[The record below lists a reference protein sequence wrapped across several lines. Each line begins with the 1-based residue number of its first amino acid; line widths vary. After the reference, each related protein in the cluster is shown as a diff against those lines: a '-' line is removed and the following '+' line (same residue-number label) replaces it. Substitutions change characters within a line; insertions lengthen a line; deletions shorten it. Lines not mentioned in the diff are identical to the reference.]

1 MTWRLL
7 FLIGLLLCPSTNLR
21 YGSSNF
27 VVVSVVSAFSYTM
40 VQPHVPNSARIRRRC
55 SFSSSVTLTKV
66 RRWTS
71 NTNAFLSRCPT
82 LLSMGL
88 YDTPLPP
95 RPMPRNET
103 SKQERIDEDD
113 DENGDEDCERSN
125 LQPILFSFNE
135 DGTEVNGALPPLG
148 RSLRYGVECYYEV
161 TDRIVRN
168 LIDKTDCHPTDAAW
182 ALEACKGDVTEAW
195 TCISAARR
203 QLLDTGIG
211 GSSSLSS
218 EVSELMAENEYEI
231 LKEERLENE
240 KQKERQ
246 QKKTDYFSKGT
257 PDAPWLPKQNPKP
270 VDDEPWFTG

>member
-1 MTWRLL
+1 
-7 FLIGLLLCPSTNLR
+7 
-21 YGSSNF
+21 
-27 VVVSVVSAFSYTM
+27 M
-40 VQPHVPNSARIRRRC
+40 VPPRAPNSASIRRRRHGR
-55 SFSSSVTLTKV
+55 SFSSSTSLTKIT
-66 RRWTS
+66 RSIS
-71 NTNAFLSRCPT
+71 NTNDIWSRYPT

-88 YDTPLPP
+88 YDKPLPP

-103 SKQERIDEDD
+103 SKQEGTGEDD
-113 DENGDEDCERSN
+113 DANEEDYERSD

-161 TDRIVRN
+161 TDRIVRI
-168 LIDKTDCHPTDAAW
+168 LIEKTDCHPTDAAW

-203 QLLDTGIG
+203 QMLDYGRG
-211 GSSSLSS
+211 GSSLSS

-240 KQKERQ
+240 KQQERQ
-246 QKKTDYFSKGT
+246 QKKTDHFSKGT
-257 PDAPWLPKQNPKP
+257 PDEPWLPRQNPKP